1 MRATRVMHV
10 RHSIHLLLVLWTA
23 AGASAALAQTAGSE
37 PARAAAQTPALPG
50 DKDMGAWLKRMQEA
64 PRRRAYA
71 GTYVVSSSAGAL
83 SSARIWHV
91 CDGSQ
96 QLERVE
102 ALTGAPRSTFRR
114 NDEVLTFRAD
124 EKTVVAEKREAPG
137 LFPNRQIVGD
147 KVIAEFYTL
156 QAAGSERVAGHDA
169 DVVQLVPRDALR
181 YGYRVWSE
189 KKTGLVVKLQTID
202 GSGRVLEQSAF
213 SELQLNAPVK
223 MDQLARM
230 MAGTSG
236 YRVEKAEVIATTAG
250 AEGWSIRHA
259 VPGFLPTTCLK
270 RQISPGQVGP
280 GMLQWVFSDGLAS
293 VSLFVEGFDPQ
304 RHRREGMSALGATQ
318 SLTKHLADRSEGDWW
333 LTVVGEV
340 PAQTLQAFAQGL
352 ERRK

>member
-1 MRATRVMHV
+1 M
-10 RHSIHLLLVLWTA
+10 
-23 AGASAALAQTAGSE
+23 
-37 PARAAAQTPALPG
+37 
-50 DKDMGAWLKRMQEA
+50 
-64 PRRRAYA
+64 
-71 GTYVVSSSAGAL
+71 
-83 SSARIWHV
+83 
-91 CDGSQ
+91 
-96 QLERVE
+96 
-102 ALTGAPRSTFRR
+102 
-114 NDEVLTFRAD
+114 
-124 EKTVVAEKREAPG
+124 
-137 LFPNRQIVGD
+137 FPNRQIVGD

-202 GSGRVLEQSAF
+202 GAGRVLEQSAF

-236 YRVEKAEVIATTAG
+236 YRVEKAEVVTTTAG
-250 AEGWSIRHA
+250 AEGWSIRNA

-270 RQISPGQVGP
+270 RQISPGQAGP

-318 SLTKHLADRSEGDWW
+318 SLTKHLSNRSEGDWW